1 MSKAVAKQAALSCLD
16 VESWRIFSKEEMRV
30 WLDEMTE
37 RNGPR
42 KKGKP
47 RGGLLAVRYKLSPV
61 DVYCYLKARF
71 GDPNGFQT
79 FLAADD
85 SENWIHWDYNLKAG
99 SVNLIIS
106 GTSREIHFLIHE
118 NLTDQDWKTLILA
131 IKSDYQRVGKK
142 AAIFKS
148 LQKWVI
154 FPNKFVDVAKTC
166 SYKHSFITDYLADKP
181 QYQSLKADRAKKD
194 HKAYAEI
201 TSAANKR
208 RSDMAQN
215 ALELSLL
222 TPVMAEAFINMLVLI
237 LCKKSIRDNSRQFEA
252 FIRSSIDVKI
262 FDIPYKCN
270 GFVRSIEPNSETYK
284 NFKRVMDKRNHA
296 IHGNIDPEKEQTET
310 VYFEGKRPLF
320 KESGDHVGKFIEML
334 ERQAQPEVIIK
345 DYEDTYAFL
354 LEISS
359 CLETELHEQFWRI
372 MEDSYPGYDVNR
384 KITGVL
390 FSDVISVGIM
400 QGLRYDDDLA
410 VSWVD

>member
-131 IKSDYQRVGKK
+131 IKSDYQRWPALFEHRFAFYKWKLCRVVG
-142 AAIFKS
+142 
-148 LQKWVI
+148 
-154 FPNKFVDVAKTC
+154 
-166 SYKHSFITDYLADKP
+166 
-181 QYQSLKADRAKKD
+181 
-194 HKAYAEI
+194 
-201 TSAANKR
+201 
-208 RSDMAQN
+208 
-215 ALELSLL
+215 
-222 TPVMAEAFINMLVLI
+222 
-237 LCKKSIRDNSRQFEA
+237 
-252 FIRSSIDVKI
+252 
-262 FDIPYKCN
+262 
-270 GFVRSIEPNSETYK
+270 
-284 NFKRVMDKRNHA
+284 
-296 IHGNIDPEKEQTET
+296 
-310 VYFEGKRPLF
+310 
-320 KESGDHVGKFIEML
+320 
-334 ERQAQPEVIIK
+334 
-345 DYEDTYAFL
+345 
-354 LEISS
+354 
-359 CLETELHEQFWRI
+359 
-372 MEDSYPGYDVNR
+372 
-384 KITGVL
+384 
-390 FSDVISVGIM
+390 
-400 QGLRYDDDLA
+400 
-410 VSWVD
+410 